1 MYRCYLCGLV
11 GKDLELLAKI
21 HKVCDT
27 VKKGTSDLPLN
38 MSWKCVHSRVY
49 STIGGAYQGSD
60 EYEQVYKRMSWA
72 CHHAKQYM
80 FDKGTLTVE
89 KLASNAD

>member
-1 MYRCYLCGLV
+1 M

-27 VKKGTSDLPLN
+27 VKRGDKPLN

-49 STIGGAYQGSD
+49 SSIEGDNMAWHGGL
-60 EYEQVYKRMSWA
+60 RSWA

-80 FDKGTLTVE
+80 FDKGTLTLE
-89 KLASNAD
+89 KLASDAD